1 MKKEISMFKKLRN
14 TCIVSAVALATILP
28 GQASATAISKDGI
41 QIKNNVSITI
51 NGETI
56 SVNDPILNKSDFLL
70 LPMRALYEAIGANV
84 EWNKDTLTAS
94 ATRNGK
100 LVDLTIDSMNA
111 LVDGEEVAMDV
122 APFMYKDRTYMPLRF
137 VSENFDGTV
146 NWDPDT
152 QSVDIT
158 LSDETPE
165 QPQENPYIL
174 HINNHRIVMKDPIV
188 MKQSRSYI
196 PANYIYE
203 YLDDSTGMWLPDNS
217 FELQIAGMSFVFKD
231 NSNQVLVNNEVVTL
245 EEVPFV
251 QKGKMYVPITF
262 VVNALGGNLRYISEK
277 REMYLY
283 VYHYMYTSSFLE
295 KSFGSTAYPEAVPS
309 ARLEGDRDL
318 FISDNPETL
327 TRKLVPK
334 SNATLAQYDVNA
346 IAATNKH
353 RIFGWHYNTLGTDV
367 KLGIT
372 VQNKSTTES
381 IKVTESKGINQKTG
395 NSWVGHDI
403 GLTIADA
410 VLNNKLQR
418 STSKGTV
425 IEPGETKVIETYDLE
440 YDYII
445 GFLHDLDIQAA
456 NGGKPEYT
464 IRTVLTKDNSDL
476 RTIQSEQVAVDEYA
490 KHPRGAWPSATILA
504 ELPAYTVDSPEVG
517 YNISNGRTDH
527 LQTAENSFSQING
540 AVGNPGHFG
549 MNYKV
554 SIPVVNSS
562 GTSKTIKMKLAGRGG
577 LYSGAIKVNGKVYLV
592 PSLRVGTEY
601 VELPEYTID
610 GSSGTIE
617 LELMHAGGVNLPV
630 AIYVGTK

>member
-56 SVNDPILNKSDFLL
+56 SVYDPILNKSDFLL

-245 EEVPFV
+245 EEVPLFK
-251 QKGKMYVPITF
+251 KGRCTF
-262 VVNALGGNLRYISEK
+262 L
-277 REMYLY
+277 
-283 VYHYMYTSSFLE
+283 
-295 KSFGSTAYPEAVPS
+295 
-309 ARLEGDRDL
+309 
-318 FISDNPETL
+318 
-327 TRKLVPK
+327 
-334 SNATLAQYDVNA
+334 
-346 IAATNKH
+346 
-353 RIFGWHYNTLGTDV
+353 
-367 KLGIT
+367 
-372 VQNKSTTES
+372 
-381 IKVTESKGINQKTG
+381 
-395 NSWVGHDI
+395 
-403 GLTIADA
+403 
-410 VLNNKLQR
+410 
-418 STSKGTV
+418 
-425 IEPGETKVIETYDLE
+425 
-440 YDYII
+440 
-445 GFLHDLDIQAA
+445 
-456 NGGKPEYT
+456 
-464 IRTVLTKDNSDL
+464 
-476 RTIQSEQVAVDEYA
+476 
-490 KHPRGAWPSATILA
+490 
-504 ELPAYTVDSPEVG
+504 LP
-517 YNISNGRTDH
+517 
-527 LQTAENSFSQING
+527 L
-540 AVGNPGHFG
+540 
-549 MNYKV
+549 
-554 SIPVVNSS
+554 
-562 GTSKTIKMKLAGRGG
+562 
-577 LYSGAIKVNGKVYLV
+577 
-592 PSLRVGTEY
+592 
-601 VELPEYTID
+601 
-610 GSSGTIE
+610 
-617 LELMHAGGVNLPV
+617 
-630 AIYVGTK
+630 